1 VLATVY
7 VATDPV
13 PLVEVT
19 ESGLPATVAAP
30 PLAVVSVRPDGRVI
44 AKSRW
49 LTDDGASW
57 KPAPSAVAVLRVA
70 SGVEAS
76 TAVCVPLQVGAALTP
91 SVYVQFTEQLLIVTA
106 SPRTESAVKSVDAPS
121 VIWSVG
127 LRATELLAA
136 WV

>member
-1 VLATVY
+1 MLATVY

-19 ESGLPATVAAP
+19 DNGLPATVAAP
-30 PLAVVSVRPDGRVI
+30 PLAVVSVIPEGKVI

-57 KPAPSAVAVLRVA
+57 KPAPSALAVLRVA

-106 SPRTESAVKSVDAPS
+106 SPRTESAVNSVDAPS

-127 LRATELLAA
+127 FRAVEFVAA
-136 WV
+136 CV